1 MEDPASRQS
10 PIQTCFGGI
19 SGLAASSN
27 FITTA
32 QALKLQLVDCARVP
46 VLTVLLHAQSS
57 QCENA
62 ACFGVGPAST
72 SKNASG
78 KHCLYMV
85 CNSSREVSRWAPI
98 PRSLLAFHTVMGTSV
113 SFNAAL
119 EQAVLLVSF
128 SAQKWQLTLRT
139 THFHMQVKAYSP
151 GLEFVL
157 SAVSYA

>member
-72 SKNASG
+72 SKTHLASI
-78 KHCLYMV
+78 V
-85 CNSSREVSRWAPI
+85 CTWCVIPAARSADGRLSLDPCSHFTLSWEPVSL
-98 PRSLLAFHTVMGTSV
+98 SMLL
-113 SFNAAL
+113 
-119 EQAVLLVSF
+119 
-128 SAQKWQLTLRT
+128 
-139 THFHMQVKAYSP
+139 
-151 GLEFVL
+151 
-157 SAVSYA
+157 